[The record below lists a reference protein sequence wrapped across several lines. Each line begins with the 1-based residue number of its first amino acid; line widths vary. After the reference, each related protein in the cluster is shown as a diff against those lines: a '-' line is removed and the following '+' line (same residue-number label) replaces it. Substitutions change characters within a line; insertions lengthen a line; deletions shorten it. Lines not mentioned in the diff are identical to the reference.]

1 MAQKIFSIVHLEDS
15 IDVTDLMTLIF
26 ENDNID
32 YKPVHTV
39 YDAFQCLDKGIPHL
53 MLVDLCLEND
63 IDPEPGMSFIK
74 KAYRS
79 YPGINMMVLSNRGDL
94 WIRNELEKYIIDYE
108 LKIFRPSIFKE
119 KLIEMLNKMEN
130 NNEQK

>member
-1 MAQKIFSIVHLEDS
+1 MSKKKFSIIHLEDS
-15 IDVTDLMTLIF
+15 SDVTDLMSLIF
-26 ENDNID
+26 ENEDID

-39 YDAFQCLDKGIPHL
+39 SDAFQCLEKDIPHL

-63 IDPEPGMSFIK
+63 IDPEPGISFIK

-119 KLIEMLNKMEN
+119 KLKEMLKKMEDN
-130 NNEQK
+130 NDPK

>member
-1 MAQKIFSIVHLEDS
+1 MPPKKFTIVYLEDS
-15 IDVTDLMTLIF
+15 SDVTDLMTLIF
-26 ENDNID
+26 ENENID

-39 YDAFQCLDKGIPHL
+39 SDAFLCLEKDIPHL

-63 IDPEPGMSFIK
+63 IDPEPGMLFIK
-74 KAYRS
+74 TAYHR

-94 WIRNELEKYIIDYE
+94 WIIKKLERYVIDYE

-119 KLIEMLNKMEN
+119 KLIEMLNKMDL
-130 NNEQK
+130 